1 MADHAGHTPGMPMPP
16 NAAKQSAP
24 VKTDAATPS
33 APVKTDAATPSAP
46 AKTDPHAGHDMG
58 AAAKPT
64 DPKKGA
70 DKK

>member
-16 NAAKQSAP
+16 NAAKQGAP
-24 VKTDAATPS
+24 MKTDAAP
-33 APVKTDAATPSAP
+33 PSAP

-58 AAAKPT
+58 AAAKPA
-64 DPKKGA
+64 DPQKGA

>member
-16 NAAKQSAP
+16 NAAKQSTP

-33 APVKTDAATPSAP
+33 EP

-58 AAAKPT
+58 AAAKPAG
-64 DPKKGA
+64 PKKAA

>member
-1 MADHAGHTPGMPMPP
+1 MADHAGHTSGMSMPP
-16 NAAKQSAP
+16 NAAKQ
-24 VKTDAATPS
+24 S

-58 AAAKPT
+58 AAAKPA

>member
-1 MADHAGHTPGMPMPP
+1 MTDHAGHTPGMPMPP
-16 NAAKQSAP
+16 SAAKQSAP
-24 VKTDAATPS
+24 AKTDAATPS
-33 APVKTDAATPSAP
+33 AS

-58 AAAKPT
+58 AAAKPA